1 MFQVHTYPYARV
13 EGGGWVD
20 HWTVLSCSVAVI
32 SKKKNSYYLD
42 YQISFAKEAEKKY
55 QKIELDD
62 LHQEG

>member
-20 HWTVLSCSVAVI
+20 RGTVLSCCDCHF
-32 SKKKNSYYLD
+32 KKKGYYLD
-42 YQISFAKEAEKKY
+42 YQISFAKEAEKKH
-55 QKIELDD
+55 QKIGLNA